1 MPGKS
6 GNCLKETRVF
16 RLNGSFQETGA
27 GVIVDCGL
35 VHGGMIVVVHC
46 GETTSSPFFWNLPG
60 SWSGIFRQTQKVNI
74 ARRRKIIQSLFGLR
88 GLSVRLITSKRV
100 SEINC

>member
-6 GNCLKETRVF
+6 GNCLKETGVF

-27 GVIVDCGL
+27 GMIVDC
-35 VHGGMIVVVHC
+35 GMIVVVHC

-60 SWSGIFRQTQKVNI
+60 SWSGILRQTQKVNI
-74 ARRRKIIQSLFGLR
+74 ARRRKMIQSLFGLR

-100 SEINC
+100 SEVNC

>member
-6 GNCLKETRVF
+6 GNCLKETQVF

-35 VHGGMIVVVHC
+35 VGTRWDDCGGALRGNNFLSI
-46 GETTSSPFFWNLPG
+46 FWNLPG
-60 SWSGIFRQTQKVNI
+60 SWNI
-74 ARRRKIIQSLFGLR
+74 EAH
-88 GLSVRLITSKRV
+88 
-100 SEINC
+100 SEGQYFKE